1 MRLYQDAVRVEYRQ
15 GTYSVTVVTSVPWD
29 TEWVLRTLPCQVAAR
44 LSRRFSRSNLRILWR
59 NDRLYS
65 QIPRP
70 FWRDLAGSGGNR
82 RHRFVQLRCRPIGSF
97 FTNSRAVSLRD
108 WNRLQFRRKK
118 AFSICVF
125 IKTQYSFRISNVF
138 YRSKGSKVSF
148 VQQKDKP
155 VSSRLISKSSNIFL
169 YKSSFCTSN
178 LWPVFCFALSSAFI
192 TSHQSSKMSNNVYRV
207 HM

>member
-1 MRLYQDAVRVEYRQ
+1 MIKFSSHMRLYQDAVRVEYRQ

-29 TEWVLRTLPCQVAAR
+29 TERVLCTLPCQVAAR
-44 LSRRFSRSNLRILWR
+44 LSRRFRWSNLRILWR

-97 FTNSRAVSLRD
+97 FTTARTNSRAVSLRD

-118 AFSICVF
+118 AFSHM
-125 IKTQYSFRISNVF
+125 
-138 YRSKGSKVSF
+138 
-148 VQQKDKP
+148 
-155 VSSRLISKSSNIFL
+155 RLYQDAVL
-169 YKSSFCTSN
+169 VPY
-178 LWPVFCFALSSAFI
+178 LREPRLR
-192 TSHQSSKMSNNVYRV
+192 Q
-207 HM
+207 